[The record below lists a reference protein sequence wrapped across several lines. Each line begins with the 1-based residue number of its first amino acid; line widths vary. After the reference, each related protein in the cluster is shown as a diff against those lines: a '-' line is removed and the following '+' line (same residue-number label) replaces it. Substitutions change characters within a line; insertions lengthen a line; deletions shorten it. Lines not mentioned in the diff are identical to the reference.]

1 MLLAHGGERD
11 GDEEEGSRKVDSPI
25 HFSFSRFINHV
36 AMHPHLKS
44 APCFPTN
51 MR

>member
-25 HFSFSRFINHV
+25 HFSRFINHV

-44 APCFPTN
+44 APCFLTN